1 MIEGLST
8 EITHRKLNHMQKILI
23 SVIYLIMSVSILV
36 GAPVTEKEADTHS
49 FQKEKSAR
57 KNKDYSLE
65 KINFI

>member
-1 MIEGLST
+1 
-8 EITHRKLNHMQKILI
+8 LNHMQKILI
-23 SVIYLIMSVSILV
+23 SVISLIMSVSILV